1 MTIKRQCKPLFF
13 LLLWGL
19 CLPISHAQRSTEGVD
34 TILVIKTDIGP
45 TYYFQGRKINLPIME
60 WFMQDYPKARS
71 EISTAVIADQ
81 LSVAS
86 YSVGSLFAVT
96 SLLVYEPNKL
106 LGKDLLTLG
115 GITLGAGIIF
125 QIVSG
130 NFKRKAVH
138 HYNKEVKMR
147 RMKAT
152 GGLSFHVD
160 FNGEQTKIVIGF

>member
-1 MTIKRQCKPLFF
+1 
-13 LLLWGL
+13 
-19 CLPISHAQRSTEGVD
+19 
-34 TILVIKTDIGP
+34 
-45 TYYFQGRKINLPIME
+45 
-60 WFMQDYPKARS
+60 MQDYPKARS